1 MLTLPVGL
9 FPIWVSWPLARGSF
23 AYCLSRLLF
32 FLLFSVVY
40 YNLEHPDKNRVLK
53 FWCIFARGIGQWFP
67 ASPIVLTLPVG
78 LLPRRVSWP
87 HAWGSIAYLGCQK
100 IFTCETRV
108 LHSTPQSLTYWLRRL
123 PFFLMHAQACLRRA
137 HARKATGAHR
147 PLPREKNLYLFSSF
161 FTYTSKY
168 QNVTRFFWLD
178 VPKDSHVVLWS
189 KCLKTAE
196 KSSQSVV
203 AVFPHLINSAR
214 SYMTFLPHNVPQ
226 SIILIRLDVTSSFR
240 KRLVSTNESSE
251 TNFRLFQVATK
262 TGNEDEERKTEKV
275 GEGRH
280 CSFDSLLCFC
290 YELFGL
296 VVHSIVP
303 ISVA

>member
-1 MLTLPVGL
+1 M
-9 FPIWVSWPLARGSF
+9 RG
-23 AYCLSRLLF
+23 
-32 FLLFSVVY
+32 
-40 YNLEHPDKNRVLK
+40 
-53 FWCIFARGIGQWFP
+53 
-67 ASPIVLTLPVG
+67 
-78 LLPRRVSWP
+78 
-87 HAWGSIAYLGCQK
+87 
-100 IFTCETRV
+100 
-108 LHSTPQSLTYWLRRL
+108 
-123 PFFLMHAQACLRRA
+123 
-137 HARKATGAHR
+137 KATGAHR

-161 FTYTSKY
+161 FPYYIKISKCYT
-168 QNVTRFFWLD
+168 FLLD

-203 AVFPHLINSAR
+203 AVSPHLINSAR

-240 KRLVSTNESSE
+240 KRLVSSNESSE
-251 TNFRLFQVATK
+251 ANFRLFQVATK
-262 TGNEDEERKTEKV
+262 TGNEDEEKV

-280 CSFDSLLCFC
+280 CSFDSLMCFC